1 MNSDDLISS
10 DGVFTKEQQQVIDA
24 IANAMIRK
32 DELLNLPSA
41 SDPRVM
47 KTIMHKAAH
56 FSERLIEGIN
66 ALNEE
71 IDPLTS
77 TPEALLG
84 VLDKN
89 PKVRSFSRML
99 TIVVMQSYYQDPR
112 VLTAHGQSARP
123 PFPLGHDVESGD
135 WSLLDP
141 VKQRAPLYRRV

>member
-1 MNSDDLISS
+1 MSSEDLISS
-10 DGVFTKEQQQVIDA
+10 DGVFNKQQQQMISA

-32 DELLNLPSA
+32 DELLGLPSA
-41 SDPRVM
+41 SDPLVIE
-47 KTIMHKAAH
+47 TIMDKAAH
-56 FSERLIEGIN
+56 FSGRLIEGIN
-66 ALNEE
+66 ALSEE
-71 IDPLTS
+71 IDTQTT

-89 PKVRSFSRML
+89 PKFRSFSRML

-135 WSLLDP
+135 WSLLDQ
-141 VKQRAPLYRRV
+141 VKQRTPFYRLT